1 MRENDKWEF
10 VSEQS
15 YKCPNQNLKV
25 PDSWEDNIYMG
36 NSKIPRDTSMFDL
49 RFIELAN
56 CLNGFDQ
63 YLETV
68 FFFFFVSCYAVLV
81 KKMFLKKFKF
91 SKTQEIV

>member
-25 PDSWEDNIYMG
+25 HYSWEDNIYMG

-68 FFFFFVSCYAVLV
+68 FFFFLYHAMLYLLRKCF
-81 KKMFLKKFKF
+81 
-91 SKTQEIV
+91 